1 MGAKMEKILIEA
13 NETIKKPELSDSLL
27 FGRTFAPH
35 IFEMNYDEEL
45 GGWHSPTIKNFSN
58 LNLNPAAMVL
68 HYGQSI
74 FEGMKAYKQESGKI
88 ALFRPEENMA
98 RLNRSAKKMCIPQ
111 IDEEFVLSALKE
123 LIKLDQD
130 WIPTKDGFALYIRPV
145 VFGTDPV
152 LGVKASDGYK
162 FLIILSPVG
171 PYYPQGFKPV
181 PIFVSTE
188 HVRAVRGG
196 VGDCK
201 TAGNYAAS
209 LSAQRDAKKLGFT
222 QVLFLDAIERKYVEE
237 VGAMNFF
244 VQFKDEIATPNLS
257 GSILPGI
264 TRKSVIQILR
274 DWGYNV
280 NERQISIDEII
291 DAHKNGNLVELF
303 GTGTAAVI
311 SSISRLKY
319 LDTEIHFSD
328 EHPGELGTKLYKELT
343 DIQYGRKEDTRNWMT
358 YVD

>member
-1 MGAKMEKILIEA
+1 MEDILIETT
-13 NETIKKPELSDSLL
+13 ETMQKVELSENLL
-27 FGRTFAPH
+27 FGRTFTPH
-35 IFEMNYDEEL
+35 VFEMNYDENK
-45 GGWHSPTIKNFSN
+45 GGWHSPTIKSFSN
-58 LNLNPAAMVL
+58 LQLNPAAMVL

-74 FEGMKAYKQESGKI
+74 FEGMKAYKQVSGNI
-88 ALFRPEENMA
+88 ALFRPEKNME
-98 RLNRSAKKMCIPQ
+98 RLNRSAEKMCIPQ
-111 IDEEFVLSALKE
+111 IDKEFVLEALKD

-130 WIPTKDGFALYIRPV
+130 WIPTKEGFSLYIRPV

-152 LGVKASDGYK
+152 LGVKASEGYK

-181 PIFVSTE
+181 PIYVSTE
-188 HVRAVRGG
+188 HVRSVRGG

-209 LSAQRDAKKLGFT
+209 LSAQRDAKRKGFA
-222 QVLFLDAIERKYVEE
+222 QVLFLDALERKYVEE

-244 VQFKDEIATPNLS
+244 VQFDDEVATPNLS

-264 TRKSVIQILR
+264 TRLSVLQILK

-280 NERQISIDEII
+280 SERQISIDEILR
-291 DAHKNGNLVELF
+291 AHNNGKLIELF

-311 SSISRLKY
+311 SSISKLQYK
-319 LDTEIHFSD
+319 DSVINFGD
-328 EHPGELGTKLYKELT
+328 EHAGDLGTRLYQELT
-343 DIQYGRKEDTRNWMT
+343 DIQYGRTEDIHNWIT